1 MKVYLDNCCLQRPLD
16 DKSQVRVQ
24 LESEAVLALLSL
36 HEERQIELISSEILE
51 FELNQNPDRLRR
63 TYVAEVLSGVATV
76 IQVDEAVH
84 ARARELETTGI
95 RGMDALHL
103 ACAEAAGVN
112 YFSSCDDRFLRKAR
126 TIVGLGVT
134 VVSLLELVEELA
146 R

>member
-1 MKVYLDNCCLQRPLD
+1 VGARRHHL
-16 DKSQVRVQ
+16 SGT
-24 LESEAVLALLSL
+24 AVTVSGTA
-36 HEERQIELISSEILE
+36 E
-51 FELNQNPDRLRR
+51 
-63 TYVAEVLSGVATV
+63 TGEVLSGVATV
-76 IQVDEAVH
+76 IQVDEAIH
-84 ARARELETTGI
+84 ARARELEASGI